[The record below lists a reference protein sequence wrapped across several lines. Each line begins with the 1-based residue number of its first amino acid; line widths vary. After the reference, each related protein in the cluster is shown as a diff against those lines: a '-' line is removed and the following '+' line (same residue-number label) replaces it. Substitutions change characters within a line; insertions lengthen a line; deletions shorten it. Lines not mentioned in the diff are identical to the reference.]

1 MRIDSTPGRGQ
12 GGDQRLSLS
21 ANRRRTLCAE
31 CRDQGICAGSRSV
44 RDRLPDPR
52 RVHREIH
59 RVRDARRRLTG
70 LVRQS
75 RHLAGR
81 CRVMGAVKFSPLPH
95 CSRQVARRAPV
106 KVLGFETLWSGCCG
120 IDPGSAVF
128 SQCGAD
134 LHLVECADRVRR
146 LTAQKVLLTAQ
157 KVAVQSKVDVG

>member
-1 MRIDSTPGRGQ
+1 MRGMPRSRYLRGVALRSRSSARPSTSSSRNPPDARCSPPPDRACAAEPSPRRSMPGDGSRQ
-12 GGDQRLSLS
+12 NFSLS
-21 ANRRRTLCAE
+21 
-31 CRDQGICAGSRSV
+31 
-44 RDRLPDPR
+44 
-52 RVHREIH
+52 
-59 RVRDARRRLTG
+59 
-70 LVRQS
+70 
-75 RHLAGR
+75 
-81 CRVMGAVKFSPLPH
+81 PH
-95 CSRQVARRAPV
+95 CSRQVARRASV

>member
-1 MRIDSTPGRGQ
+1 MGIVIGPVLRRADAYRFAPGRGQ

-81 CRVMGAVKFSPLPH
+81 CRVMGAVKISPFY
-95 CSRQVARRAPV
+95 RTARARWHA
-106 KVLGFETLWSGCCG
+106 E
-120 IDPGSAVF
+120 
-128 SQCGAD
+128 
-134 LHLVECADRVRR
+134 R
-146 LTAQKVLLTAQ
+146 
-157 KVAVQSKVDVG
+157 QSKCLGSRRSGLAAVVSTRAAPSSASVEPIYTLSNAPIVSEG